1 MKIKIAGVIL
11 RTQTIKICVQKNNS
25 GDLVSR
31 CNTDPLLGRLFQFS
45 NIFFWYLTEEVIY
58 IYGYIHI
65 LPLCHESGRSILT
78 LFKTTKKLLHFSPAF
93 RIPYISDIRHNIT
106 PIFSYTFSLSSLC
119 NLFSHCVLTKSE
131 IDFIICVSCFIFSN
145 AL

>member
-45 NIFFWYLTEEVIY
+45 NIFFDTNGDRV
-58 IYGYIHI
+58 
-65 LPLCHESGRSILT
+65 
-78 LFKTTKKLLHFSPAF
+78 FVK
-93 RIPYISDIRHNIT
+93 
-106 PIFSYTFSLSSLC
+106 
-119 NLFSHCVLTKSE
+119 
-131 IDFIICVSCFIFSN
+131 FIFKEFDGTSK
-145 AL
+145 LIGVKYRVYRGSHK